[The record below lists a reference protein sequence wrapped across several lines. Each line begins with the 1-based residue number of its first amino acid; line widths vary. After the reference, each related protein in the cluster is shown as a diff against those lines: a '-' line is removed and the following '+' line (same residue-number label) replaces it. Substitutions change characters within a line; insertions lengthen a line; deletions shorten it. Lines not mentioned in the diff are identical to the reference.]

1 MTNLQPRRISRE
13 LTAEERR
20 RLEDQQQQI
29 AAELPD
35 LAARDQM
42 RKEAREETT
51 LSGELRRAVHS
62 SHLSLATI
70 AERIGIEPLLLDDF
84 LTGDRTLRSDVMD
97 RLAIVLEF
105 QLQRVLE
112 WSERVTCMFTRLRF
126 GLVFHGWISQK
137 WRCPTRR

>member
-1 MTNLQPRRISRE
+1 MWLDFFWNDGNIEHIAEHGISQDERVMTNLQPRRISRE
-13 LTAEERR
+13 LTAEQRR
-20 RLEDQQQQI
+20 RLEHQQQQI

-62 SHLSLATI
+62 SQLSLTTI

-97 RLAIVLEF
+97 RLASVLEF
-105 QLQRVLE
+105 QRHRVLD
-112 WSERVTCMFTRLRF
+112 
-126 GLVFHGWISQK
+126 
-137 WRCPTRR
+137 

>member
-1 MTNLQPRRISRE
+1 MANLQPRRISRE
-13 LTAEERR
+13 LTAEQRR

-62 SHLSLATI
+62 SQLSLTTI
-70 AERIGIEPLLLDDF
+70 AERIGIEPLVLDDF

-105 QLQRVLE
+105 QLHRVLE
-112 WSERVTCMFTRLRF
+112 
-126 GLVFHGWISQK
+126 
-137 WRCPTRR
+137 